1 MNEMHPPQTKVR
13 RHDISAITATYNK
26 VALVLQGGGALG
38 AYQVGV
44 YQALSEAGCEPNWIS
59 GVSIGAVNSAIIAG
73 NPPAKRLQKLESFWS
88 LVSGRKIWAYTPQ
101 GDIFRDWRNQTSSLV
116 TMLFGQPGFFKPRLP
131 NPWFHLPGA
140 DGSTSYYD
148 SSLLQETL
156 EEHIDFDL
164 LNDGRK
170 RLSVGAVN
178 VRTGNFIYFDTEK
191 QRIGPEHIMASG
203 ALPPALPAVKIEG
216 EYYWDGGIVSNTP
229 LQYLLE
235 QDQHQ
240 PTLVFQVDLF
250 SARGTLPRQMSDV
263 LTRHKEIMYS
273 SRTRQ
278 NTDAFARTH
287 NLKMQLADAL
297 RRVPPELLRPGEKQF
312 VEECARSAIVNIV
325 HLIYQHKNYEGHA
338 RDYEFSGTSMREH
351 WESGYEDTLRTL
363 HHPEWLERS
372 AISQGLTI
380 HDLHREDPT

>member
-363 HHPEWLERS
+363 RHPEWLERS

>member
-1 MNEMHPPQTKVR
+1 MHPPQTKVR

-363 HHPEWLERS
+363 RHPEWLERS